1 MYISV
6 NATVS
11 ETTGSQ
17 DNPGSED
24 GSQYINGKKTS
35 TCQNK
40 ELSVKFA
47 PSLEW
52 T

>member
-24 GSQYINGKKTS
+24 GSQYINGK
-35 TCQNK
+35 
-40 ELSVKFA
+40 
-47 PSLEW
+47 
-52 T
+52 